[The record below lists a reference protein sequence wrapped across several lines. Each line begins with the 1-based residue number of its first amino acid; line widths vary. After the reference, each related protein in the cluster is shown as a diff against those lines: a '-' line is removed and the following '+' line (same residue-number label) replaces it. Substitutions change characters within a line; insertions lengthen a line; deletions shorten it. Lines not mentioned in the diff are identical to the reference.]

1 MVCTG
6 RVEKGFR
13 LVLQVPFQNADDR
26 PAVADGAPGAR
37 SRRRGQGRL
46 LPPAHHP
53 CAGDVVAGR
62 CSSCCWCWNRT
73 SSRARS
79 SDEGG
84 GCCGWERCRAAA
96 TWPAASPPS
105 SRGEGGAAAAAAG
118 AWVGG
123 TAACARAARV
133 QRRAGL
139 RTARLGT
146 GAARA
151 RGRAPSSACA
161 CHKHCVGGAA
171 AGGGRQRGGGGGLRC
186 ACSRNG
192 ST

>member
-1 MVCTG
+1 MLNLPGCASG
-6 RVEKGFR
+6 RHGCVAVRVKAEQGAGPRFEQGAGP
-13 LVLQVPFQNADDR
+13 LSTPVPFQNADDR

-96 TWPAASPPS
+96 TWSAASPPS

-123 TAACARAARV
+123 TAACGQAARV

-139 RTARLGT
+139 RTARIGT
-146 GAARA
+146 GAACA
-151 RGRAPSSACA
+151 RG
-161 CHKHCVGGAA
+161 
-171 AGGGRQRGGGGGLRC
+171 
-186 ACSRNG
+186 
-192 ST
+192 